1 MFRPTWDT
9 HRLLSVFVY
18 GTFTLCGATF
28 LKTSTNLQH
37 AISGSRNPDEQA
49 HRFRLLRFR
58 SPLLTESRLIYTP
71 PGTEMFHFPGCRFLY
86 LCIQYRISSYDGGW
100 VAPFGNLRFNAC
112 VPLPVAY
119 RSLPR
124 PSSPVGA
131 KASIMCPQ

>member
-9 HRLLSVFVY
+9 HRLLSVFAY
-18 GTFTLCGATF
+18 GTFTLYGATF
-28 LKTSTNLQH
+28 LKTSANLQH
-37 AISGSRNPDEQA
+37 AMTGSRNPDEQA
-49 HRFRLLRFR
+49 HRFGLFRFR
-58 SPLLTESRLIYTP
+58 SPLLTESRLISTP
-71 PGTEMFHFPGCRFLY
+71 PGTEMFHFPGYSFPC
-86 LCIQYRISSYDGGW
+86 LCIQHGISSHNGGW
-100 VAPFGNLRFNAC
+100 VSPFGNLRFNAC